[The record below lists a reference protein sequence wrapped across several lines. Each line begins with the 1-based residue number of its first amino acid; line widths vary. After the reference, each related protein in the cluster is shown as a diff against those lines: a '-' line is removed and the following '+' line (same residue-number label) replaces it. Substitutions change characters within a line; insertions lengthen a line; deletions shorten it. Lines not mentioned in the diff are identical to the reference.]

1 MGLARWV
8 LVAAVGLGPAMA
20 WTPARAEVAEVVL
33 AQQFGATF
41 LPMMAMESE
50 KLVEKHAA
58 ANGIAGLK
66 IVWAKLGGPAAVSD
80 AMIAGQAHFSLQ
92 GVPSMALLWDKTRGG
107 LNVRAVS
114 GNCSGN
120 FWLNVRNPKITNL
133 KDFTDSDRIAVP
145 SAKVSMQA
153 IILQM
158 AAEREFGPGQ
168 WAKLEHLVV
177 TLPNPDGM
185 AAVLNPGHEVTA
197 HMATQPFHAA
207 EVKAGLKTIVDGYD
221 VLGGVSASNTF
232 VSTQKFR
239 SENPRTYEAVVAAHT
254 EAIQWL
260 NADLRRA
267 AKLFIQVTNEKRL
280 TEDEVTALISEKGFE
295 YTRTPKK
302 VGKFAEFMHR
312 TGLLKIKPASW
323 KDMFFAEAH
332 GLEGD

>member
-1 MGLARWV
+1 MEAPEPPAEPELLHIPCPNGHELETPLDMLEQEV
-8 LVAAVGLGPAMA
+8 LCPQCN
-20 WTPARAEVAEVVL
+20 
-33 AQQFGATF
+33 AQFR
-41 LPMMAMESE
+41 LRKKDS
-50 KLVEKHAA
+50 VEYKRKKEEADR
-58 ANGIAGLK
+58 IK
-66 IVWAKLGGPAAVSD
+66 EIK
-80 AMIAGQAHFSLQ
+80 
-92 GVPSMALLWDKTRGG
+92 
-107 LNVRAVS
+107 
-114 GNCSGN
+114 SGN
-120 FWLNVRNPKITNL
+120 FWLNVRNPAIKSL
-133 KDFTDSDRIAVP
+133 KDFTDTDRIAVP

-168 WAKLEHLVV
+168 FGKLEHLVV

-185 AAVLNPGHEVTA
+185 IAVLNPTHEVTA

-232 VSTQKFR
+232 VSTEKFR
-239 SENPRTYEAVVAAHT
+239 AENPRTYEAVVAAHA
-254 EAIQWL
+254 EAIAWL

-295 YTRTPKK
+295 YTRTPRKI
-302 VGKFAEFMHR
+302 GKFADFMFR
-312 TGLLKIKPASW
+312 TGLLKTKPSSW

-332 GLEGD
+332 ALDGD